1 MLKRGLM
8 MGGAAAAL
16 LLAMPAVA
24 DVKAGVDLWTAGEYR
39 RAVEEWRPLA
49 VAGDADAQFNLGQA
63 YKLGRGVPDDPALA
77 EAWFRRAALQGHA
90 QAEDNY
96 GLALFQAGKKED
108 ALPWLQ
114 KSVARG
120 EPRAQLVLG
129 TMLFNGDSVPRDVPR
144 AYALMTRASAADLK
158 SASETLAQ
166 MDGAIT
172 PADRQRGL
180 ELARTYEAQAR
191 LAPVQPDRAI
201 VRPGDPAPV
210 QLASASVP
218 VPTPAPTP
226 RATPSP
232 RATPTPRARPTP
244 RATPSPRATPT
255 PGAAPT
261 PRATPT
267 PRPAATP
274 KPAAT
279 PRATAA
285 RPAPAPRSTGGY
297 RVQLGAFREAG
308 NARALWSR
316 IGARVGGQASYP
328 VAGGFTRLQAG
339 PFRTRAEALRACTA
353 ARTPCVVVS
362 P

>member
-1 MLKRGLM
+1 MWKRGLM
-8 MGGAAAAL
+8 TGGAVAAL
-16 LLAMPAVA
+16 LLAPPAAA
-24 DVKAGVDLWTAGEYR
+24 DVKSGVDLWTAGEYR

-96 GLALFQAGKKED
+96 GLALFQAGKKAD
-108 ALPWLQ
+108 ALPWLE

-129 TMLFNGDSVPRDVPR
+129 TMLFNGDAVKRDAPR

-191 LAPVQPDRAI
+191 LAPVQPNRAV

-210 QLASASVP
+210 QVASVP
-218 VPTPAPTP
+218 SPATTPTPTP
-226 RATPSP
+226 RAMPSP
-232 RATPTPRARPTP
+232 RATPTPRA
-244 RATPSPRATPT
+244 APSPRATPT
-255 PGAAPT
+255 PRATPI

-267 PRPAATP
+267 PRAAATP
-274 KPAAT
+274 KPAPT
-279 PRATAA
+279 PRAAAA
-285 RPAPAPRSTGGY
+285 RPAPAPSTTGGY
-297 RVQLGAFREAG
+297 RVQLGAFRDAG

-328 VAGGFTRLQAG
+328 QAGGVTRLQAG
-339 PFRTRAEALRACTA
+339 PFRTRAEAARACAA
-353 ARTPCVVVS
+353 ARTPCVVVR